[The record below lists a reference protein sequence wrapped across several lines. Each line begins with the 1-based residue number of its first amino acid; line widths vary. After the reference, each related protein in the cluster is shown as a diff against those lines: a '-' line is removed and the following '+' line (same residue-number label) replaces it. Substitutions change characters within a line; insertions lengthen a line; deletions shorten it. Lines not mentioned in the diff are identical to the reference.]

1 MHLLA
6 QPLVALCVLILLTVI
21 AHYMWI
27 QFQVG
32 KLRIATGLAAPAVTG
47 DPDFERAYRVQANS
61 VEQLAVFLPCYM
73 ILLLVTGLKGNDMF
87 MWVTVALGLLYLLGR
102 VIYARGYMADPSKR
116 GPGAM
121 ISFGVNFLILLALV
135 IQFLMYLF

>member
-1 MHLLA
+1 MYLLA

-32 KLRIATGLAAPAVTG
+32 KLRIAKGLEAPAVTG
-47 DPDFERAYRVQANS
+47 DPDFERAYRAQANS

-87 MWVTVALGLLYLLGR
+87 MWVTVALGLLYLVGR
-102 VIYARGYMADPSKR
+102 VLYARGYMADPSKR

-121 ISFGVNFLILLALV
+121 ITFAINLLMLVALV